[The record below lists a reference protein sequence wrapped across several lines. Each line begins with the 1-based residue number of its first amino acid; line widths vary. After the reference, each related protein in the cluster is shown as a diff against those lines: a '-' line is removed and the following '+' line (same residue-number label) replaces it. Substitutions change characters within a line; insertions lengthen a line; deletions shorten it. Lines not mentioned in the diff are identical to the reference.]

1 MNIFQEKQNLTSQV
15 TCDNPHVKIQKCKDK
30 KKAHTNAIYTYTY
43 IYIYIYIYIA
53 TLTTLVVVWTLWFFK
68 IFFWSELYWWALKE
82 QNSCCL
88 QIDCIY
94 ICMYIYILYIYIYIY
109 IYKYIYIYIQIYI
122 YIYLYIYIAR
132 KEVTL
137 VFSLVELLIWYF
149 QYL

>member
-1 MNIFQEKQNLTSQV
+1 MKVF
-15 TCDNPHVKIQKCKDK
+15 CKILYLVFLVIWVEIKYF
-30 KKAHTNAIYTYTY
+30 KATNTKSLSMILFLF
-43 IYIYIYIYIA
+43 I
-53 TLTTLVVVWTLWFFK
+53 LWSFK

-94 ICMYIYILYIYIYIY
+94 IYVCIYIYIIYIYIY
-109 IYKYIYIYIQIYI
+109 IYKYIYIYIYIQIYI
-122 YIYLYIYIAR
+122 YIYLYIYIYIYIAR

-137 VFSLVELLIWYF
+137 VFSLVELHIWYF